1 MCGLE
6 ISPRGV
12 QIGDWSSCDNREY
25 IGEIRRRAG
34 IIWFQRWSE
43 ILGGNSRMQ
52 MGREGDKV
60 CYAMT
65 DSTEDAL
72 ILICERKS
80 SFHDVINAWTV

>member
-1 MCGLE
+1 
-6 ISPRGV
+6 
-12 QIGDWSSCDNREY
+12 
-25 IGEIRRRAG
+25 
-34 IIWFQRWSE
+34 
-43 ILGGNSRMQ
+43 MQ

-80 SFHDVINAWTV
+80 SFHDVINA